1 MNPAKPEDPTLIH
14 VLDTSAC
21 FSRFALIICL
31 IINLEH
37 IKYPESNK
45 MPQQNVP
52 SGTNNTRKS
61 SVTTTT
67 PQPPRPTGSS
77 PTHGHSMSSSV
88 INGMRAMSPNGAQSP
103 DPEELRRAISPTGQ
117 QKPQANGISQGPFS
131 SKDKGKNPV
140 RPRRED
146 DDHGG
151 ADSGAEAGPTAP
163 ERPER
168 AVSPEQRA
176 RSPYNQT
183 TRAMSPG
190 GQHNGDEASGTLSMA
205 TVAAMTA
212 SSNGSVTR
220 SLSPVVD
227 RSKSSADQYYGGKS
241 DSPVNGLV
249 NGYMNGSQ
257 TSGADSLALDSMQK
271 REAWLK
277 AALVRASRSGFV
289 YADLQETPEDLVLDF
304 SASGD
309 QGESKRVVEMVMNLK
324 HMRATIQV
332 SLIKATLIVC

>member
-14 VLDTSAC
+14 VLDTSASFC
-21 FSRFALIICL
+21 RFPLITCL
-31 IINLEH
+31 MTNLEH

-52 SGTNNTRKS
+52 NGTNNTRKS

-77 PTHGHSMSSSV
+77 PTHGHSMSSGV

-146 DDHGG
+146 DDYGG
-151 ADSGAEAGPTAP
+151 ADSAETNPTSI

-183 TRAMSPG
+183 ARAMSPS
-190 GQHNGDEASGTLSMA
+190 GQHNGDEGSGSLSMG

-212 SSNGSVTR
+212 SNGSGTR
-220 SLSPVVD
+220 SLSPIVD

-241 DSPVNGLV
+241 DSPVNGLA
-249 NGYMNGSQ
+249 NGHMNGSQ
-257 TSGADSLALDSMQK
+257 TSGTDSLALDSMQK

-289 YADLQETPEDLVLDF
+289 YADLQEPPEDLVLDF

-332 SLIKATLIVC
+332 S